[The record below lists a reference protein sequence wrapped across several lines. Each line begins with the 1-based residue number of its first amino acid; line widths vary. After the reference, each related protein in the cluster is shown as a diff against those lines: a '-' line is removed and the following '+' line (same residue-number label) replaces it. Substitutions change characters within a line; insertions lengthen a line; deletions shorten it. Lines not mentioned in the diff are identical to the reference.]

1 MPAKMEIPT
10 LCLIE
15 LAYQKAEKYKIT
27 EKNTPFHKFAI
38 AVEEF
43 GEVSRAMQENKRDEI
58 VQELADTCIVL
69 FILLKHYAKSSNE
82 ILGCFQNSIKKLK

>member
-1 MPAKMEIPT
+1 MPDDMEIPT

-15 LAYQKAEKYKIT
+15 MAYQKAEKYKIT
-27 EKNTPFHKFAI
+27 EENTPFHKFAI

-43 GEVSRAMQENKRDEI
+43 GEVSRAMQKNKRDEI

-69 FILLKHYAKSSNE
+69 FILLKHYAKSNKE
-82 ILGCFQNSIKKLK
+82 ILSSFQNSITKLK

>member
-1 MPAKMEIPT
+1 MQAKIEMPE
-10 LCLIE
+10 LRLVE
-15 LAYQKAEKYKIT
+15 LAYQRAQKYKIT

-43 GEVSRAMQENKRDEI
+43 GEVSRAMQENKREEI

-69 FILLKHYAKSSNE
+69 FILLKHYAKSNE
-82 ILGCFQNSIKKLK
+82 ELLNSFQNSIKKLK

>member
-1 MPAKMEIPT
+1 MKNELEIST

-15 LAYQKAEKYKIT
+15 MAYQKAEKYKIT

-43 GEVSRAMQENKRDEI
+43 GEVSRAMQENKREEI

-69 FILLKHYAKSSNE
+69 FILLKHYAKSSKE
-82 ILGCFQNSIKKLK
+82 IVDSFQNSITKLK